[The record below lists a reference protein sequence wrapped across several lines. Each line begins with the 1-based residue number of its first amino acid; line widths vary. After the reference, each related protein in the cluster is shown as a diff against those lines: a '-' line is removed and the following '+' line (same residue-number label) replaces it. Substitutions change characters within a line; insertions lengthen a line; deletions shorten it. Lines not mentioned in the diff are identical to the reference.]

1 MAPTPFAD
9 AAVAYARNGWRVFK
23 IPPGQKIPRDRWLNG
38 EAFEVATADLG
49 EIARR
54 AQQFPGHNIGI
65 ATGNGLAVL
74 DIDPRHGGKVPEWAR
89 ETATVST
96 PNGGVHLYYQVDGP
110 VRSSQGVLAPGV
122 DVRGDGG
129 MVLAPPSVIHA
140 DIPLDSGA
148 VRKAALVYE
157 WVAEGAKVAR
167 LSAALLNPPERREG
181 RATLSG
187 SFGEGERHRAMLSL
201 AGVMR
206 SKGCEFPEIQ
216 AALRALNESRFK
228 PPLEVQWVDKMA
240 KSIMQYSPDHDLLS

>member
-9 AAVAYARNGWRVFK
+9 AAVAYASNGWRVFR
-23 IPPGQKIPRDRWLNG
+23 IPPGQKIPRARWLNG
-38 EAFEVATADLG
+38 GPDEVATTD
-49 EIARR
+49 IAELKRR
-54 AQQFPGHNIGI
+54 ARDFPSDNIGI

-74 DIDPRHGGKVPEWAR
+74 DIDPQHGGKVPEWAPR
-89 ETATVST
+89 TATVST
-96 PNGGVHLYYQVDGP
+96 PNGGVHLYYQVDGH

-129 MVLAPPSVIHA
+129 MVLAPPSVIA
-140 DIPLDSGA
+140 PNPIERLNPETWLS
-148 VRKAALVYE
+148 YE
-157 WVAEGAKVAR
+157 WVEQGAKVAR
-167 LSAALLNPPERREG
+167 LNAALLNPPERREG

-201 AGVMR
+201 AGTMR